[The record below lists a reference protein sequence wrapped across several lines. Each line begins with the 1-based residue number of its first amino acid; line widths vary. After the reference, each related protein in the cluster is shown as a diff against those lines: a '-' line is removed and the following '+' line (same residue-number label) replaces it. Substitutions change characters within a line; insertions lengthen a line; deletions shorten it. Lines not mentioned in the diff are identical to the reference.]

1 MENEKTDLT
10 KQVEDLKKSS
20 KVKSNSSNAVSTAST
35 SSTKAVTTSSQKST
49 TASSTTSSQS
59 YTVYITNTGKKYHR
73 SGCSYLKKSQFAIS
87 VSSAKAQGYT
97 PCSRCNP

>member
-10 KQVEDLKKSS
+10 KQVEELKKSS
-20 KVKSNSSNAVSTAST
+20 EVKSNSSKATPAAST

-49 TASSTTSSQS
+49 TASSASSQS

-73 SGCSYLKKSQFAIS
+73 SGCSYLKKSQSAIS
-87 VSSAKAQGYT
+87 VNSAKAQGYT

>member
-1 MENEKTDLT
+1 MR
-10 KQVEDLKKSS
+10 KSS
-20 KVKSNSSNAVSTAST
+20 EVKSNSSKATSTAST
-35 SSTKAVTTSSQKST
+35 SSTKSVTTSSQKNA
-49 TASSTTSSQS
+49 TASSQS

-73 SGCSYLKKSQFAIS
+73 SSCSYLKKSKSAIS

>member
-1 MENEKTDLT
+1 M
-10 KQVEDLKKSS
+10 KKSS
-20 KVKSNSSNAVSTAST
+20 EVKSNSSKAASTAST
-35 SSTKAVTTSSQKST
+35 SSTKAVTNNSQKST
-49 TASSTTSSQS
+49 TASSAASSQN

-73 SGCSYLKKSQFAIS
+73 SGCSYLKKSQSAIS